1 MLLEGNLLLIFE
13 IHGAGEA
20 ATTEDIMS
28 SATLEDSLQQGVGVG
43 ADEEGPTSLST
54 IGLAEILSNTEALR
68 LSVMN
73 HEPCAVRKSEILMQL
88 DKCVCYYREL
98 HVAKVNERKQSLITR
113 FIQPRDQAEFEGF
126 IREAEGLTS
135 RSEML

>member
-1 MLLEGNLLLIFE
+1 
-13 IHGAGEA
+13 
-20 ATTEDIMS
+20 MS
-28 SATLEDSLQQGVGVG
+28 SATLEDSLQQEQQGVGV
-43 ADEEGPTSLST
+43 DEEGPTSLST

-88 DKCVCYYREL
+88 DKCVRYYWEL

-113 FIQPRDQAEFEGF
+113 FIQPRDQTEP
-126 IREAEGLTS
+126 S
-135 RSEML
+135 CQ

>member
-1 MLLEGNLLLIFE
+1 MLSQLPDVPGFANVTKEEILE

-28 SATLEDSLQQGVGVG
+28 SATLEDSLQQEQQGVGVG

-73 HEPCAVRKSEILMQL
+73 HEPCAVRKSDILMQL
-88 DKCVCYYREL
+88 DKCVRYYREL
-98 HVAKVNERKQSLITR
+98 HVA
-113 FIQPRDQAEFEGF
+113 
-126 IREAEGLTS
+126 
-135 RSEML
+135 